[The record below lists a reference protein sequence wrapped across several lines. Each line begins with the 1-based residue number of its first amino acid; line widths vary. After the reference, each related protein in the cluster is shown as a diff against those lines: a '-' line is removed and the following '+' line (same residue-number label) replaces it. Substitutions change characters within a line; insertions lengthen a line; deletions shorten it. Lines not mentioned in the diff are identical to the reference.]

1 MATSAM
7 LIIIIIWN
15 TLVSIWNSYASGIL
29 WQHGKT
35 KWERTISI
43 FALIAGFIGIFY
55 TFVLIFVALGYLS
68 EAFIIY
74 SNVFIGWAFIPL
86 GLVFIAD
93 GIRTY
98 KETKSGWVLFFTILN
113 SFITIWNIFAW
124 IQSIC
129 MFYEIGGIKTML
141 KENRN
146 SWLFII
152 IAILGAI
159 FLAYG
164 FFTLGKK
171 KAESL
176 KQQGIRKKNK
186 I

>member
-1 MATSAM
+1 MAASAM

-29 WQHGKT
+29 WEHGKT
-35 KWERTISI
+35 KWEKTISI
-43 FALIAGFIGIFY
+43 LALVAGFIGIFY
-55 TFVLIFVALGYLS
+55 TFVLIFVAFGYLP
-68 EAFIIY
+68 ETFIIY

-124 IQSIC
+124 IQSIK
-129 MFYEIGGIKTML
+129 MFTEMGGIKTML

-164 FFTLGKK
+164 FFKLGRK
-171 KAESL
+171 KAD
-176 KQQGIRKKNK
+176 KIKAKGIKRKR
-186 I
+186 

>member
-1 MATSAM
+1 MTTSAM

-29 WQHGKT
+29 WEHGKS
-35 KWERTISI
+35 KWEKTISI
-43 FALIAGFIGIFY
+43 LALVAGFIGIFY
-55 TFVLIFVALGYLS
+55 TFILIFIALNYLPNT
-68 EAFIIY
+68 FLIY

-98 KETKSGWVLFFTILN
+98 RETKSGWILFFTILN
-113 SFITIWNIFAW
+113 SFITIWNLFAW
-124 IQSIC
+124 IQSIK
-129 MFYEIGGIKTML
+129 MFTELGGIKTML

-164 FFTLGKK
+164 FFTLGRK
-171 KAESL
+171 KAENL
-176 KQQGIRKKNK
+176 KQQGIRKIRK
-186 I
+186 